1 MRLRPALCG
10 LRSCARIWFQ
20 FYSSAI
26 KTTGNDSTNNSI
38 YMFQFY
44 SSAIKTSF
52 SGVNKPEGEKF
63 QFYSSAIKTLKI
75 LRFEKSFEFCFNS
88 IVVRLRLTI
97 YKVSSHLIFGFNS
110 IVVRLRLT
118 LNTQDMSKLEV
129 SIL

>member
-1 MRLRPALCG
+1 MGPVVGFMWA
-10 LRSCARIWFQ
+10 FQ

-26 KTTGNDSTNNSI
+26 KTCPAMNVVLYEAPS
-38 YMFQFY
+38 
-44 SSAIKTSF
+44 
-52 SGVNKPEGEKF
+52 
-63 QFYSSAIKTLKI
+63 
-75 LRFEKSFEFCFNS
+75 FNS